1 VKTAEA
7 ARALLSFVRSGN
19 GVRISGEDDRGPE
32 TAGGEEALH
41 FESGSFV
48 LALSDFHARNGT
60 RDRESE
66 TRHVRDQE
74 GMVALLAAG
83 RTLLIR
89 FLLRARKEPE
99 WTGERGQDWTQAPR
113 AKADC
118 IPASEQPA
126 RVQQVLSA
134 LERGP
139 SWFALSRISGL
150 REEALAFR
158 PTLGW
163 IEVELDG
170 GREVGLE
177 AFVRSLTPLEPKTQE
192 DAHAAARGRAAAKV
206 EHRLRWASDR
216 EATPEAWPE
225 ELTSPFA
232 EIENALG
239 TLGPDQRRD
248 HALFGLRHRLWP
260 EPAHRWIIVVEPAV
274 SAHCPAAVIE
284 RAQGR
289 LAAGEVLVDRR
300 EDRAGDAII
309 GIERRLRRRADGL
322 LELKEDRWREDAV
335 SRFADVCQSAF
346 PATDLYGKV
355 GDWWP
360 WLVRARAC

>member
-1 VKTAEA
+1 
-7 ARALLSFVRSGN
+7 
-19 GVRISGEDDRGPE
+19 
-32 TAGGEEALH
+32 
-41 FESGSFV
+41 
-48 LALSDFHARNGT
+48 
-60 RDRESE
+60 
-66 TRHVRDQE
+66 
-74 GMVALLAAG
+74 G

-89 FLLRARKEPE
+89 FLVRARKEPG

-177 AFVRSLTPLEPKTQE
+177 ACARPSSRLRQRGEE
-192 DAHAAARGRAAAKV
+192 DAPAGARGRAGAKAG
-206 EHRLRWASDR
+206 HRPGGASDG
-216 EATPEAWPE
+216 EATPGAWRE

-239 TLGPDQRRD
+239 PRGPDQRRD
-248 HALFGLRHRLWP
+248 HALFGLKHRL
-260 EPAHRWIIVVEPAV
+260 
-274 SAHCPAAVIE
+274 
-284 RAQGR
+284 
-289 LAAGEVLVDRR
+289 
-300 EDRAGDAII
+300 
-309 GIERRLRRRADGL
+309 
-322 LELKEDRWREDAV
+322 
-335 SRFADVCQSAF
+335 
-346 PATDLYGKV
+346 
-355 GDWWP
+355 
-360 WLVRARAC
+360 